1 MIIQELVALLSLKV
15 DTKALDNF
23 QDKLGGVRDSL
34 LTMGAPVAAAAGVM
48 FGFAKTTADAG
59 DEAIKTAQKVGVNVE
74 TLQEMQYAAGLAD
87 VSNEGLA
94 TGLKFLSK
102 NIFEATQGAKGQL
115 ETFKKLNIAY
125 KDSNGKVKNTADVM
139 MEASDRFAGMEDGP
153 AKTALAMELF
163 GKAGADM
170 IPLLNGG
177 SKGFREMAEE
187 ARAFGTVIDEDS
199 AKLSEEFNDNIT
211 RTTRLFAGI
220 RNMVGAKL
228 IPIIN
233 GLNLKFLD
241 FVKNNKQIISQK
253 IEKFFGTLS
262 NVVEKTWKFA
272 TALWDSFNG
281 LAQVFGGVE
290 NLITAAAYA
299 MAIFAGAKVLFAI
312 GQMVGA
318 VMGLGHAFTLAN
330 AKALLI
336 PILIGAAVVALG
348 LIIEDIV
355 AFFQGKDSVTGVI
368 VEKFKSMF
376 ESLNNGF
383 KGMGAGV
390 RTFVAVLMT
399 PFRMITMQIQNV
411 LDLISVFRGKMSM
424 KELGA
429 NALGRLK
436 GLNPLAA
443 NDSLKTAMG
452 FADGSAQSAV
462 TPSASEIT
470 PGAGVNQ
477 NNNVEQNIT
486 VQVGD
491 GVSPVD
497 VGREV
502 GRAVNAPLDNV
513 LRGAGRS
520 FAGSGGY

>member
-1 MIIQELVALLSLKV
+1 MIIQELVAKLSLQV
-15 DTKALDNF
+15 DTKALDQF
-23 QDKLGGVRDSL
+23 QNKMGNLRDSL
-34 LTMGAPVAAAAGVM
+34 LTLGAPVAAAAGVM
-48 FGFAKTTADAG
+48 FGFAKTTADVG
-59 DEAIKTAQKVGVNVE
+59 DEAIKTSQKVGVNVE

-102 NIFEATQGAKGQL
+102 NLFEATSGAKGQL

-125 KDSNGKVKNTADVM
+125 KDGNGKVRDTADVM
-139 MEASDRFAGMEDGP
+139 MDAADRFAGMEDGP

-163 GKAGADM
+163 GKAGSEM

-199 AKLSEEFNDNIT
+199 ARLSEEFNDNLT
-211 RTTRLFAGI
+211 RTMRLGAGI

-233 GLNLKFLD
+233 GLNLKFMD
-241 FVKNNKQIISQK
+241 FVKNNKQIIAQK
-253 IEKFFGTLS
+253 IDKFFGTLG
-262 NVVEKTWKFA
+262 NVIEKTWNFA
-272 TALWDSFNG
+272 MALWDSFEG

-368 VEKFKSMF
+368 VEKFKSLF
-376 ESLNNGF
+376 EYLNEGF
-383 KGMGAGV
+383 QGMGVGV
-390 RTFVAVLMT
+390 RTFVAILLT
-399 PFRMITMQIQNV
+399 PFRAIMSQIQNAI
-411 LDLISVFRGKMSM
+411 DLISVLRGKMSLADAGKNM
-424 KELGA
+424 M
-429 NALGRLK
+429 GRLK
-436 GLNPLAA
+436 NTFDIGSA

-452 FADGSAQSAV
+452 FADGSQGAPPVGETS
-462 TPSASEIT
+462 S
-470 PGAGVNQ
+470 GAGTQ
-477 NNNVEQNIT
+477 NNNVTQTIT
-486 VQVGD
+486 VNAGTD
-491 GVSPVD
+491 SNPVEI
-497 VGREV
+497 GREV
-502 GRAVNAPLDNV
+502 GRAVNNPLDNI
-513 LRGAGRS
+513 LRGSSRS
-520 FAGSGGY
+520 FAGAGGY